1 VDLAGAVVTDGID
14 TLVEAAKGSPLAMA
28 NVARTLLTD
37 KGQTGRAMSL
47 CEQALAMAP
56 DDGEIRAIHAEVFS
70 NDVGWFY
77 FTTLLDEQ
85 RHAAYDRVLRRALR
99 SGGRV
104 LEIGAGTGLFAMMAA
119 RAGADEVISCERR
132 PAVAHGARSVIARN
146 GLQDKVTVVGKAS
159 THLEIGG
166 DMAGPADVLLWDNL
180 ANNLMGVGALPAIED
195 AMRRLVKPRGQVIP
209 ARCAI
214 LAALAED
221 RGLNERRL
229 GQVEGFDLSPFNA
242 LARPVYSINT
252 ASPEL
257 TIRSSATTLFD
268 FDFTSG
274 GRFPA
279 GRTSSEVRGAGGEA
293 NGVVQWLD
301 FGLDDQEVYQPA
313 PGAKARAFGL
323 EFHPLAAPFEATA
336 GAAFE
341 INASHDR
348 DHLHIW
354 LGDR

>member
-1 VDLAGAVVTDGID
+1 MTDGTD

-56 DDGEIRAIHAEVFS
+56 DDGEIRAIHAEVFGK
-70 NDVGWFY
+70 DVGSFY

-132 PAVAHGARSVIARN
+132 PAVAYGARSVIARN
-146 GLQDKVTVVGKAS
+146 GMEDKIKVIGKSS
-159 THLEIGG
+159 TDLEIGV

-195 AMRRLVKPRGQVIP
+195 AIRRLVRRGAQVIP

-221 RGLNERRL
+221 RGLDERRL
-229 GQVEGFDLSPFNA
+229 GQVEGFDLSPFNV
-242 LARPVYSINT
+242 LARPVYTLNT

-257 TIRSSATTLFD
+257 FIRSSAMTLFA
-268 FDFTSG
+268 FDFGSCD
-274 GRFPA
+274 RFPA
-279 GRTSSEVRGAGGEA
+279 GRTATEVRGTGGRA
-293 NGVVQWLD
+293 NGVIQWLD
-301 FGLDDQEVYQPA
+301 FGLDEHEVYQPA

-323 EFHPLAAPFEATA
+323 EFYPVAQPFEATA

-354 LGDR
+354 LMDR